1 MQLTSIPDEIACRA
15 ECLAVSITRLEQDA
29 GPEHAGVLSWP

>member
-15 ECLAVSITRLEQDA
+15 ESLAVSLTRLEQDA
-29 GPEHAGVLSWP
+29 KSQSM